1 VIDIVD
7 AIESV
12 VEAAAALHADRGR
25 TDGLAATAVAL
36 AVPIGRQPR
45 AAAALLDQIRKN
57 PAGVAEA
64 CACTLGAVVVW
75 RAVDRAERAG
85 ESRFA
90 AAESGLRAA
99 LAYIDLVPPGQLA
112 AFGMD
117 DLGRRT
123 ALAILELQ
131 ARAAFDSP

>member
-12 VEAAAALHADRGR
+12 VEAAAALHADSGR

-45 AAAALLDQIRKN
+45 AAAALLDQLRKN

-112 AFGMD
+112 ALGMD
-117 DLGRRT
+117 DLDRRT